1 MKHSKKDR
9 YGRSILSVVKHSG
22 NKKVDSTSTAEDLQ
36 GYDVVLTT
44 YTEVLRS
51 YPKCEMP
58 LECQT
63 KEEKAAYWKNF
74 YEENRGVLHRIKFLR
89 IVLDEAQAIKNYKS
103 RTSIACRG
111 LMAEKRWA
119 MSGTPIQNSISELYP
134 YFKFLRVPHTGTYRI
149 FQQNFAALE
158 SNDQDKVD
166 RLIVTLSVFTTSE
179 RRRTY

>member
-1 MKHSKKDR
+1 M
-9 YGRSILSVVKHSG
+9 I
-22 NKKVDSTSTAEDLQ
+22 
-36 GYDVVLTT
+36 LTT

-63 KEEKAAYWKNF
+63 KEEKAAYWMAF
-74 YEENRGVLHRIKFLR
+74 YEKNRGVLHRIKFLR
-89 IVLDEAQAIKNYKS
+89 VVLDEAQAIKNYKS

-166 RLIVTLSVFTTSE
+166 RLIVALSVFPTSE
-179 RRRTY
+179 RRCNY